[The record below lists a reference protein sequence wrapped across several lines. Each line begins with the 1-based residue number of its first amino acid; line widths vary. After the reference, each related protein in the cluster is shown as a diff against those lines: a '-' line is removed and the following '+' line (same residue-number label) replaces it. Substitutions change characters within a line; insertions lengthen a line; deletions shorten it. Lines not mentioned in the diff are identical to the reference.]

1 MDRGDGHDPDF
12 HGIRNHQPRVLGLAE
27 TGGPVLGGYDDMTDQ
42 ESTSPMKLAL
52 KVLWSTF
59 WTGFPI
65 KLAFALLFLSMDLI
79 NFEAR
84 IALAFVMVLASP
96 VTVFALPILMMG
108 LDSHIGEGA
117 GIWLLFLLCMP
128 IDIWAYGVVARTYF
142 LDRLQLEPPDGI
154 GLSLWI
160 KTAVVG
166 ALYLPILWLVVGF
179 TTETAIS
186 VAHSLFEMDFLK
198 GVPVAERIGIEL
210 TLWGTAATVVLLV
223 MLLIGLWLVG
233 RVIGS
238 ATKGAQP
245 ASDSYQRRVMRW
257 DLMRVPS
264 DQGLML
270 TAFTGTGIVLSLLFW
285 SALPVTTP
293 HPHDCCKKPEVKAKP
308 PYKPLDALTKDEKLI
323 AQLTTQ
329 LDALE
334 KKKAEEEGQGKNKGK
349 RKAGKEADKAPDA
362 KHLLSPS

>member
-1 MDRGDGHDPDF
+1 M
-12 HGIRNHQPRVLGLAE
+12 I
-27 TGGPVLGGYDDMTDQ
+27 DQ
-42 ESTSPMKLAL
+42 ESTSPVKLAL
-52 KVLWSTF
+52 KLLWFTF
-59 WTGFPI
+59 WTGFPV
-65 KLAFALLFLSMDLI
+65 KLAFALLFLAMGLI

-84 IALAFVMVLASP
+84 IALGFLMVLASP
-96 VTVFALPILMMG
+96 VTVFALPVLILG
-108 LDSHIGEGA
+108 LDSHIGEGV
-117 GIWLLFLLCMP
+117 GIGLLFLLCIP

-142 LDRLQLEPPDGI
+142 LDRLRLEPPDGL

-186 VAHSLFEMDFLK
+186 IAHSLFETDLLK

-210 TLWGTAATVVLLV
+210 TLWGTASTAVLLI
-223 MLLIGLWLVG
+223 MLLIGLSLVG
-233 RVIGS
+233 RAIRS

-245 ASDSYQRRVMRW
+245 VSGDYQGRVMRW
-257 DLMRVPS
+257 DLMRVPA

-270 TAFTGTGIVLSLLFW
+270 TAFAGTGVVLSLLFW

-293 HPHDCCKKPEVKAKP
+293 HPHDCCKKPEVKVQP
-308 PYKPLDALTKDEKLI
+308 PYKPLDALNKDEKLI
-323 AQLTTQ
+323 TQLTAQ

-334 KKKAEEEGQGKNKGK
+334 KKKAEEEANTKGK
-349 RKAGKEADKAPDA
+349 GKGKAGKEATKAADAKAPA
-362 KHLLSPS
+362 QSGPKKP

>member
-1 MDRGDGHDPDF
+1 
-12 HGIRNHQPRVLGLAE
+12 
-27 TGGPVLGGYDDMTDQ
+27 MTEQ
-42 ESTSPMKLAL
+42 ESTSPVKLAL
-52 KVLWSTF
+52 KLLWFTF

-65 KLAFALLFLSMDLI
+65 KLAFALLFLAMGLI

-84 IALAFVMVLASP
+84 IGLGFLMVLASP

-117 GIWLLFLLCMP
+117 GIGLLFLLCIP
-128 IDIWAYGVVARTYF
+128 IDIWACGVVARTYF
-142 LDRLQLEPPDGI
+142 IDRLRLEPPEGI

-179 TTETAIS
+179 TTETGIS

-198 GVPVAERIGIEL
+198 GVPVAERIGAQL
-210 TLWGTAATVVLLV
+210 VLWGTVSTVVLLV
-223 MLLIGLWLVG
+223 MLVIGLSLVG
-233 RVIGS
+233 RVIRS
-238 ATKGAQP
+238 TTKGAQP
-245 ASDSYQRRVMRW
+245 VSETYQRRVMRW
-257 DLMRVPS
+257 DLMRVPA

-270 TAFTGTGIVLSLLFW
+270 TAFAGTGVLLSILFW

-293 HPHDCCKKPEVKAKP
+293 HPHDCCMKPEVKAEP
-308 PYKPLDALTKDEKLI
+308 PYKPLDALNRDEKLL
-323 AQLTTQ
+323 AQLAAQ

-334 KKKAEEEGQGKNKGK
+334 KKKAEEEAEAKSKGK
-349 RKAGKEADKAPDA
+349 GKAGKAAEPKVPAPA
-362 KHLLSPS
+362 ATKKP